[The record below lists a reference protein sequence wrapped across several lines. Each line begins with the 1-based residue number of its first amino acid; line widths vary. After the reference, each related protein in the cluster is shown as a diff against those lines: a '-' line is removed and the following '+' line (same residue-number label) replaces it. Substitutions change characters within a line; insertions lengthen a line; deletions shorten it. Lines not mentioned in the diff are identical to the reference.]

1 MKPWMI
7 YVLCA
12 VGGIVGGIVIA
23 KYTLPPKTVT
33 KTETVVQ
40 VVEKIVYRDNI
51 VKEQGP
57 VRIVTRT
64 KTVPGPDGP
73 TVEVE
78 RIVEKEKIVTVT
90 VREGASDTNTRVED
104 RTSKTVD
111 NRPVFALGGLGG
123 MDLSTGRWA
132 FSGEATVR
140 IIGPLWLGAGAIKA
154 DSWFFGPAARIEF

>member
-7 YVLCA
+7 YVLCV
-12 VGGIVGGIVIA
+12 VGGTAGGIAIA

-57 VRIVTRT
+57 VRIVTKT
-64 KTVPGPDGP
+64 TTVPGPAGP
-73 TVEVE
+73 TVTVE
-78 RIVEKEKIVTVT
+78 KIVEKEKIVTVT
-90 VREGASDTNTRVED
+90 VREGAAATDTKVED

-111 NRPVFALGGLGG
+111 ARSWLALEG
-123 MDLSTGRWA
+123 MAGIDPGTGRWA
-132 FSGEATVR
+132 GSGAATMR
-140 IIGPLWLGAGAIKA
+140 ILGPLWLGAGVIKA
-154 DSWFFGPAARIEF
+154 EAWYFGPAARWEF